1 MSRERA
7 GFTLTNPVAL
17 RLSNARR
24 PKVSTEKL
32 SPSTFMRQLRPEL
45 YSEASGTEGPK
56 AHIH

>member
-1 MSRERA
+1 M
-7 GFTLTNPVAL
+7 P
-17 RLSNARR
+17 RR